1 MMNEL
6 QVMIEQKPGEIRF
19 NFEELK
25 AELTAKMQ
33 EYQGAVFMEESKT
46 IAKAELAGLRK
57 LKEAVEKRRKEIKLQ
72 CMEPYTRFES
82 QVKELLGIIDE
93 PITLIDGQLKEM
105 EAVRVQQRQADV
117 RKIWEEVCNGVEEYL
132 PFEAVYDRKWNN
144 ASTSLKSVRKSLEDL
159 VIRTGNEVEIIRS
172 STSDA
177 KEEALEFYRNT
188 RDLAKALSHINT
200 YEESKKKVLEQECMR
215 QRAEEERRRQEEFE
229 RVRADERRHLMELEA
244 ARKEQKEPVV
254 ESDAD
259 ESDELPF
266 EVPGTCTALYKIVA
280 TQAALKEVEMALDS
294 LGVYYERSDS

>member
-25 AELTAKMQ
+25 AELAAKMQ
-33 EYQGAVFMEESKT
+33 EYQGAVFTEESKT

-57 LKEAVEKRRKEIKLQ
+57 LKEAVDKRRKEIKVQ

-93 PITLIDGQLKEM
+93 PITLIDSQLKEM

-117 RKIWEEVCNGVEEYL
+117 RRIWEEVCNGVEEYL
-132 PFEAVYDRKWNN
+132 PFNAVYDRKWNN
-144 ASTSLKSVRKSLEDL
+144 ASTSLKSVRESLEDL

-177 KEEALEFYRNT
+177 KEEALELYRNT
-188 RDLAKALSHINT
+188 RDFAKALSHINT

-215 QRAEEERRRQEEFE
+215 QRAEEERRRQEELE

-244 ARKEQKEPVV
+244 AREKQKEPVV
-254 ESDAD
+254 ESDVD